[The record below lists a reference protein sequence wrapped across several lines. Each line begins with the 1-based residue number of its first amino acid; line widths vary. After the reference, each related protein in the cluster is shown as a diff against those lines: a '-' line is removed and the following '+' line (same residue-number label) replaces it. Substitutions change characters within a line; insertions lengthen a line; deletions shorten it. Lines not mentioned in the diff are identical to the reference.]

1 MQLDRRRF
9 FKVCSAGMAGTTL
22 ATLGFSPA
30 TALAEVRAY
39 KLLRAKET
47 RSHCPYCSVGCG
59 VLLYSRS
66 DGAGNVKESVFHVEG
81 DPDHPISQGTLCPKG
96 AGLADFIR
104 SKDRLRYPTVRE
116 AGSSEWKRI
125 SWEEAISRV
134 ARHIKDDRDA
144 NFVETK
150 NGVTVNRFNTT
161 GMFATTSTSNE
172 ASYLTQKFILGMGM
186 VATDHVARI

>member
-1 MQLDRRRF
+1 MQIDRRRF

-39 KLLRAKET
+39 KLLRARET
-47 RSHCPYCSVGCG
+47 RSTCPYCSVGCG

-66 DGAGNVKESVFHVEG
+66 DGAGNVTESIFHVEG
-81 DPDHPISQGTLCPKG
+81 DPDHPVSQGTLCPKG
-96 AGLADFIR
+96 AGVVDFIR
-104 SKDRLRYPTVRE
+104 SKFRLRYPMVRE
-116 AGSSEWKRI
+116 PKSKEWKRI
-125 SWEEAISRV
+125 SWDEALTRV
-134 ARHIKDDRDA
+134 ARHIKNDRDA
-144 NFVETK
+144 NLIETK

-161 GMFATTSTSNE
+161 GMWACTSTSNE
-172 ASYLTQKFILGMGM
+172 AAYLTQKMILGLGM